1 MFGVKWT
8 NRVLIGA
15 AIALFGATLPAI
27 AEVRSDDVSPT
38 TVRVAVAGGGANPWP
53 SLDSSSM
60 LPRGWD
66 LVNPFATGVDK
77 NNPAY
82 WQMPIMAGSEVWREY
97 DVVVVDMGM
106 MANPVI
112 ANSMMRGVD
121 AGLILWVRS
130 PMFKVTPSGEGAI
143 VNAPTIDNPHVLA
156 ALAMRVL
163 RIAGTHKMKGRH
175 SNGTWQT
182 VTAPLLEQWGS
193 TDIKGVRA
201 SSAADT
207 GYIRPAIFDGVMYVV
222 GFYKGQ
228 ISLLALDMEP
238 IRDLNGD
245 GNPDDGI
252 IDYGVHGRED
262 LIWAYPLNTTSPSS
276 EPTVYPA
283 GDETRVALTK
293 NDGTTI
299 VFRGI
304 MPGPG
309 SAMMPIVLGEVK
321 PATATNFPS
330 DVPLPAPVFLG
341 KFVAAASAVE
351 GSGVGKISLYSPSQ
365 LTPYPDATN
374 RFEVVLTAPISGL
387 MCGGWV
393 DIEGSTM
400 PLGSDLML
408 YIPQKASNGA
418 AVISSIWLGA
428 MNEQPTND
436 DIEQD
441 YYEPRIHHTGM
452 KVMQDSIKVYKNFA
466 PVSFTSD
473 NSGRIKISAPLED
486 HDILTMDY
494 TIDMKLSGTAVKR
507 TDIEMADISASPT
520 QRVVGVPV
528 LDVHD
533 TLVFSVAEPGAAGSG
548 VSTLGG
554 GTIYGYEEQLGAG
567 RSRLKWRW
575 DAVTSA
581 YTEPVNGASSASL
594 DYRPRVTDWM
604 FPGLPS
610 SQVSNFRITSPVAVY
625 GDTAYVCGSA
635 TAGFMGARLPGT
647 LLMAFDSTPSVDI
660 DLGETVEAGTTVSIK
675 QLDIARSTLGSTI
688 TKRLDVRVNAR
699 TNTLNLANLMTP
711 ASSGAMQNAIS
722 LSQPIVI
729 RLGDNKLDS
738 APFMPPGFNN
748 LLWMVFI
755 PGTSVTRQPA
765 VSGGVV
771 YLSAEVNGVSTLL
784 GLDAEPLRFYPGR
797 KGMDIPLIDE
807 STRGSLLM
815 PAIGPL
821 SLYKNPAE
829 AISTFMQR
837 AALVSTGRYSTSFT
851 LADTSVGMVGENG
864 IKLLKSVR
872 TFVAAGTRL
881 SQYGPEGDVY
891 WDCDGPSANPWLQ
904 DLNLT
909 FARAAKAIPFNVPN
923 EMLVVDTGNNRVL
936 VMNERGRMG
945 SLWSAEANHQMPI
958 MPISSFSDPKGL
970 EAGGSLSLRQPVD
983 ADWYVEYV
991 TGSGG
996 TPESKTHV
1004 LIADQGNGRLVDV
1017 SLVRPNGQFPFTT
1030 QLEWSSSSLRNAADD
1045 YKILNRDAR
1054 LNYTR
1059 LDVMRNP
1066 NNTLAGIAAVL
1077 KGMDATAPGADLES
1091 AGSERVYIML
1101 RFGNNQPVVFDHFVL
1116 TLPDKSEVNVP
1127 FSDISS
1133 LQLIPRSVTG
1143 SSISH
1148 YGLLLGMNSKMS
1160 QDPNQSFKIGIL
1172 VPDDANHPTKLKSM
1186 MMFSQGDYMRLR
1198 ANTGAPSQFPVLLK
1212 PVSVRMMSTG
1222 NLLVANGSVSYEGS
1236 PSSKGYTGLVFEI
1249 DPDSTSGGVPGPSIP
1264 WWLPT
1269 IRDIPEYADRW

>member
-15 AIALFGATLPAI
+15 VMVLFGATLPAI

-53 SLDSSSM
+53 FLDSSSV

-66 LVNPFATGVDK
+66 LVNPFAAGIDK
-77 NNPAY
+77 TNPAY
-82 WQMPIMAGSEVWREY
+82 WQFPIMAGSEIWREY
-97 DVVVVDMGM
+97 DAVVIDLAM
-106 MANPVI
+106 MQNPVM

-130 PMFKVTPSGEGAI
+130 PFFKVTPSGEGAI
-143 VNAPTIDNPHVLA
+143 VYAPTIDNPHVLA
-156 ALAMRVL
+156 GLAMRVL
-163 RIAGTHKMKGRH
+163 RLAGTHKMKSRH

-193 TDIKGVRA
+193 TDVTGVRA

-207 GYIRPAIFDGVMYVV
+207 GYIRPAIYDGVMYVV

-228 ISLLALDMEP
+228 ISLLALDMDP

-252 IDYGVHGRED
+252 LDYGVHGKED
-262 LIWAYPLNTTSPSS
+262 LVWAYPLNTTSPTS

-283 GDETRVALTK
+283 GDETRVALTL
-293 NDGTTI
+293 NDGTTM

-309 SAMMPIVLGEVK
+309 AAMQAIVLGTAK
-321 PATATNFPS
+321 PASATNFPS
-330 DVPLPAPVFLG
+330 DVPIPAPVFMG
-341 KFVAAASAVE
+341 KFVVGASAVE
-351 GSGVGKISLYSPSQ
+351 GSGVGKISLYTPSQ

-374 RFEVVLTAPISGL
+374 PYEVVLTGPISGS
-387 MCGGWV
+387 MSGGWV

-408 YIPQKASNGA
+408 YVPQKATNGA
-418 AVISSIWLGA
+418 ALISSVWFGA
-428 MNEQPTND
+428 MNERPTSD
-436 DIEQD
+436 DQD
-441 YYEPRIHHTGM
+441 QLYYEPRIHHAGM
-452 KVMQDSIKVYKNFA
+452 KVLQDSIKVYLNGA

-473 NSGRIKISAPLED
+473 DSGRIKLAAAIDD
-486 HDILTMDY
+486 HDTLTMDY
-494 TIDMKLSGTAVKR
+494 IIDVKRSGLTVKR
-507 TDIEMADISASPT
+507 TDVEIADVASSPT
-520 QRVVGVPV
+520 QRVVGGPV

-533 TLVFSVAEPGAAGSG
+533 TLVFTAAEPGTAGSG

-575 DAVTSA
+575 DAVTST
-581 YTEPVNGASSASL
+581 YSETVNGTASASL
-594 DYRPRVTDWM
+594 DYRPTVTDWM
-604 FPGLPS
+604 IPGRPTGKAT
-610 SQVSNFRITSPVAVY
+610 NFRITSPVAIY

-635 TAGFMGARLPGT
+635 NASFMGATMPGT
-647 LLMAFDSTPSVDI
+647 LLMAFDATPSVDI
-660 DLGETVEAGTTVSIK
+660 DLGETVEAGTTVSVK

-688 TKRLDVRVNAR
+688 TKRLDVRINAR
-699 TNTLNLANLMTP
+699 TNTLNLSNLMTP

-722 LSQPIVI
+722 LSQPIVLK
-729 RLGDNKLDS
+729 LGDNKLDS
-738 APFMPPGFNN
+738 APFMPPTFNN
-748 LLWMVFI
+748 MLWMVFI

-771 YLSAEVNGVSTLL
+771 YLSAEVNGASTLL
-784 GLDAEPLRFYPGR
+784 GLDAEPLRYYPDRMG
-797 KGMDIPLIDE
+797 KDVPLIDE
-807 STRGSLLM
+807 TTRGTLLM

-821 SLYKNPAE
+821 NLYNNATE
-829 AISTFMQR
+829 AINTFMQR
-837 AALVSTGRYSTSFT
+837 VKMVSPGKYSSSFT

-864 IKLLKSVR
+864 IKLLKTVR
-872 TFVAAGTRL
+872 TFVAAGARL

-891 WDCDGPSANPWLQ
+891 WDCDGPLANPWLP

-909 FARAAKAIPFNVPN
+909 FARASKAIPFNVPN

-945 SLWSAEANHQMPI
+945 SLWSVEANHQMPI
-958 MPISSFSDPKGL
+958 MPISSFSDPNEL
-970 EAGGSLSLRQPVD
+970 ESGGSLSLRQPVD
-983 ADWYVEYV
+983 ADWYVKYINN
-991 TGSGG
+991 GG
-996 TPESKTHV
+996 VLEPQTHL
-1004 LIADQGNGRLVDV
+1004 LIADQGNGRLVDL

-1030 QLEWSSSSLRNAADD
+1030 QLEWSSSSLRNNADG
-1045 YKILNRDAR
+1045 LNLLERDGR
-1054 LNYTR
+1054 LKYTR
-1059 LDVMRNP
+1059 LDLMRNP
-1066 NNTLAGIAAVL
+1066 DNSLAGIAAVL
-1077 KGMDATAPGADLES
+1077 KGMDSAAPGTDLET

-1101 RFGNNQPVVFDHFVL
+1101 RFGNNKPVAFDHFVL
-1116 TLPDKSEVNVP
+1116 TLPDGSDVNVP

-1143 SSISH
+1143 NVISH
-1148 YGLLLGMNSKMS
+1148 YGLLVGMNSKLS
-1160 QDPNQSFKIGIL
+1160 QDPNQNFKIGIL
-1172 VPDDANHPTKLKSM
+1172 VPDDPNNPTKLKSM

-1198 ANTGAPSQFPVLLK
+1198 GNTGAPAQFPVILK
-1212 PVSVRMMSTG
+1212 PNSVRMLSNG
-1222 NLLVANGSVSYEGS
+1222 NLLVANGSVAYDNS
-1236 PSSKGYTGLVFEI
+1236 PGSKGYTGLVFEI